1 MTKRSKVKK
10 EAFGAQLSGMPQ
22 DFAER
27 HIAAYMYALTGEC
40 NCPACV
46 ALRPI
51 AKMFYEKYGF
61 PKKSEQKEVVK
72 GGEESAKNSQSE

>member
-1 MTKRSKVKK
+1 MTKRSKIKK

-61 PKKSEQKEVVK
+61 PKKSEQKEVSSK
-72 GGEESAKNSQSE
+72 DEQGAEEG

>member
-1 MTKRSKVKK
+1 MSRKKRKDKSLDNLK
-10 EAFGAQLSGMPQ
+10 EQGMPS

-27 HIAAYMYALTGEC
+27 HIAAYMYAASGEC

-51 AKMFYEKYGF
+51 AKIFYEKYGF
-61 PKKSEQKEVVK
+61 PKKNEKVEVSTQSGEGEKE
-72 GGEESAKNSQSE
+72 G

>member
-1 MTKRSKVKK
+1 MTKRSKIKK

-61 PKKSEQKEVVK
+61 PKKSEQKEVSVK
-72 GGEESAKNSQSE
+72 NEQGAEEG

>member
-1 MTKRSKVKK
+1 MTKRSKIKK

-61 PKKSEQKEVVK
+61 PKKTEQKEVSLK
-72 GGEESAKNSQSE
+72 SEQGTEES

>member
-1 MTKRSKVKK
+1 MTKRSKIKK

-61 PKKSEQKEVVK
+61 PKKSEQKEVSSK
-72 GGEESAKNSQSE
+72 NEQGTEES